1 MLASALAR
9 SSAQTSFSAV
19 LKAVV
24 IVDHIMTASIAFT
37 VCHPTVHILP
47 NDSANNLRPASN
59 IFVVEFILEH
69 SFAHFPNEYWVPPN
83 VFVEFVPT
91 GRARRFGLSHK
102 FTMESIVVGC
112 PWGPPGTTT
121 RDPDGI
127 FRVARGIVSARVGH
141 VRVPFAVDLP

>member
-1 MLASALAR
+1 VINHSTNILDAIAFATATARASGQTTLSAFLDAVVIGYITVIARTGMLASALAR

-69 SFAHFPNEYWVPPN
+69 SFAHFPNEFSLPPN
-83 VFVEFVPT
+83 VFV
-91 GRARRFGLSHK
+91 
-102 FTMESIVVGC
+102 
-112 PWGPPGTTT
+112 
-121 RDPDGI
+121 
-127 FRVARGIVSARVGH
+127 
-141 VRVPFAVDLP
+141 